1 MSITQYKEINEIIGE
16 FKKGIIRS
24 LKQNLVGLYLTG
36 SLSYD
41 DFVPG
46 RSDLD
51 FQVIVK
57 LPLSPTEIIEV
68 EKFHR
73 YIEDIN
79 PTWSKRIECSYT
91 PQSMLSHILP
101 PTDPRPWWGAGIMY
115 PKAPYGNEWIINQY
129 QLYNHA
135 ITLTGPDY
143 KSLTKPIDILDV
155 QKACVRD
162 LFQEWEPK
170 IQHLDN
176 LDSHNRSYII
186 LNLCRIVY
194 TVSKAEVAS
203 KKVSATWVKSAF
215 PRWKDLVETAERW
228 VYGTEMSHHEETK
241 EFIRFVVGEFRK

>member
-73 YIEDIN
+73 YI
-79 PTWSKRIECSYT
+79 
-91 PQSMLSHILP
+91 
-101 PTDPRPWWGAGIMY
+101 
-115 PKAPYGNEWIINQY
+115 
-129 QLYNHA
+129 
-135 ITLTGPDY
+135 
-143 KSLTKPIDILDV
+143 
-155 QKACVRD
+155 
-162 LFQEWEPK
+162 
-170 IQHLDN
+170 
-176 LDSHNRSYII
+176 
-186 LNLCRIVY
+186 
-194 TVSKAEVAS
+194 
-203 KKVSATWVKSAF
+203 
-215 PRWKDLVETAERW
+215 
-228 VYGTEMSHHEETK
+228 
-241 EFIRFVVGEFRK
+241 